1 MVLDLRLKRFSG
13 VERQPIFLCVCEAD
27 GRTDGRVKKFQKNFV
42 DLMHCYYLRIVK
54 SMST

>member
-27 GRTDGRVKKFQKNFV
+27 GQTYGRVKKFQKNFV